1 MWADVCC
8 VVDGPCRCKAALGE
22 KDEQIRLLLKQLE
35 QLQAPKKE
43 EVKKMYVPLRWVIGG
58 A

>member
-1 MWADVCC
+1 MCC
-8 VVDGPCRCKAALGE
+8 VVDGSCRCKAALGE

-43 EVKKMYVPLRWVIGG
+43 ELNKMYLPTDDE
-58 A
+58 